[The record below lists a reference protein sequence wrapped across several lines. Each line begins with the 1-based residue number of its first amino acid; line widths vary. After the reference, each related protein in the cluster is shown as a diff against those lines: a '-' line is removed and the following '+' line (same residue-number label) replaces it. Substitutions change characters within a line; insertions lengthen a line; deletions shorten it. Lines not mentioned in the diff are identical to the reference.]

1 MAAALL
7 LPVTGDDEADR
18 LLEDDPLALVIGM
31 LLDQQVPM
39 EWAFKA
45 PSTLRTRLGD
55 QLDASAIAAMDPEDL
70 VAVFCEKPALHRFPA
85 AMARR
90 VHDLCTVVRDDY
102 DGDPAN
108 IWRGVTDGTEL
119 LRRVNALPG
128 FGKEKSK
135 IFVALLAKRFAVAPT
150 GWETAAKPFSDTV
163 PRSVADISSREAFAE
178 VRAWKRE
185 QKRQGKGKQD

>member
-18 LLEDDPLALVIGM
+18 LLQDDPLALVIGM

-55 QLDASAIAAMDPEDL
+55 RFDASAIAAMDPEDV
-70 VAVFCEKPALHRFPA
+70 VAVFCDKPALHRFPA
-85 AMARR
+85 VMARR
-90 VHDLCTVVRDDY
+90 VYDLCTVVRDEY
-102 DGDPAN
+102 GGDPAN
-108 IWRGVTDGTEL
+108 IWRGVTDGAEL
-119 LRRVNALPG
+119 LGRVNALPG
-128 FGKEKSK
+128 YGKEKSK
-135 IFVALLAKRFAVAPT
+135 IFVALLAKRFAVAPA

-178 VRAWKRE
+178 VRAWKKE
-185 QKRQGKGKQD
+185 QKRQGRSKQD